1 MKGALTV
8 VSNSEHKCQYPDD
21 SMWLTQPWVCGYK
34 CWQSSQNR
42 LCMPWIMYMK
52 DLICYCICIVN
63 TSMQSS
69 SYLSSYL
76 GLVSYYL
83 YAVLVS
89 WATLSMRRRVWS
101 NPSSYHAQH
110 AKTCINWPAV
120 AFSVLLGACNFC
132 HLCGISMVGST
143 WLHML
148 SMLISLCLLLY
159 HCLCNSM
166 MGIWPDSQL
175 HWESDWGKHKQSVIT
190 IPQVIYCRKN
200 VVTILPVSTLFHAA
214 LNCSKLFLTTL
225 LHSHDH

>member
-1 MKGALTV
+1 MRLMQPV
-8 VSNSEHKCQYPDD
+8 VP
-21 SMWLTQPWVCGYK
+21 LWVCGHK
-34 CWQSSQNR
+34 CWQSSQDR
-42 LCMPWIMYMK
+42 LCMPWIMYVK

-69 SYLSSYL
+69 SYLSSSYL

-148 SMLISLCLLLY
+148 VCWYHFVCYSTTVCAIAWWEFDQTLSCIGNLTEENISTVLLCCTNTTGYILWNE
-159 HCLCNSM
+159 HCYYSTCV
-166 MGIWPDSQL
+166 
-175 HWESDWGKHKQSVIT
+175 HF
-190 IPQVIYCRKN
+190 
-200 VVTILPVSTLFHAA
+200 VSY
-214 LNCSKLFLTTL
+214 SP
-225 LHSHDH
+225 